1 MNATSS
7 KEVKRVS
14 PVNVLIREI
23 DRWLTLCLNPRGEDE
38 GRFDRLVCRHL
49 VKGNKQGEEVFR
61 INVPEGASDK
71 WATSGAT
78 DIYNRLQR
86 EASTLGGLQK
96 WAIYA
101 YADSDFNN
109 HFSRHLIRIQG
120 TESEDES
127 SLDSEGPDKSG
138 LTSQAMRHT
147 EAAIKLLVSG
157 AATVQ
162 QSMQNMLDR
171 QSTLIENLFEQ
182 RVETLTEMTEML
194 ERREEKE
201 LINKR
206 ETAKI
211 DAIKDLAGK
220 GSLLL
225 PAIINKIAGSQILPV
240 PQNGVMLMAKSLMTS
255 IASSEE
261 KLLAM
266 SKILSPEEMAAFINL
281 YESVSKDDS
290 AGAKKE

>member
-1 MNATSS
+1 
-7 KEVKRVS
+7 
-14 PVNVLIREI
+14 
-23 DRWLTLCLNPRGEDE
+23 
-38 GRFDRLVCRHL
+38 
-49 VKGNKQGEEVFR
+49 
-61 INVPEGASDK
+61 
-71 WATSGAT
+71 
-78 DIYNRLQR
+78 
-86 EASTLGGLQK
+86 
-96 WAIYA
+96 
-101 YADSDFNN
+101 
-109 HFSRHLIRIQG
+109 
-120 TESEDES
+120 
-127 SLDSEGPDKSG
+127 
-138 LTSQAMRHT
+138 MRHT

-162 QSMQNMLDR
+162 QSMHNMLDR